1 MTGCRPLVSSLRCW
15 QVDMA
20 SLLAS
25 RHQASW
31 TSWTRVSSD
40 MKGNDRPCDN
50 SDMKGIVRTIVMLLQ
65 LVATRQSHFLQ
76 AARSSGSLPISFELS
91 RVHSFTSSKHC
102 LADLPRDLFL
112 SALLSKT
119 VFPRAPFTLTTWPKP
134 NGRMRF
140 SRSLL
145 SVHDS
150 HAYKNIK
157 ISIERSG
164 TSLFLVFRSLLQQII
179 SVLITVLL
187 LSEFL
192 LPFVVLWTLLRLN
205 MDTYIPRLVQVLAL
219 TIELH
224 LQFSS
229 STHCHHFGLI

>member
-112 SALLSKT
+112 SALLSARRC
-119 VFPRAPFTLTTWPKP
+119 FP
-134 NGRMRF
+134 G
-140 SRSLL
+140 LL
-145 SVHDS
+145 SLSPHVQTKWQD
-150 HAYKNIK
+150 AFLQIF
-157 ISIERSG
+157 IER
-164 TSLFLVFRSLLQQII
+164 
-179 SVLITVLL
+179 
-187 LSEFL
+187 
-192 LPFVVLWTLLRLN
+192 
-205 MDTYIPRLVQVLAL
+205 PRFARIQKCQNINR
-219 TIELH
+219 T
-224 LQFSS
+224 
-229 STHCHHFGLI
+229 